1 LEVLHVHRLH
11 GRKSLS
17 RRLPL
22 IISGLLIAALAAFA
36 SIGYQ
41 QLTAALLTAAKDRVR
56 NAANLLAR
64 NFESSVPQL
73 RVELTRAAADSAILR
88 VVRTNDAPSR
98 TAADRF
104 LADKLSKNPQA
115 IGAELL
121 DKHGKRLLW
130 TKGPAAEKAPPL
142 RDGHVESAPPAG
154 MLVGPI
160 VADRGT
166 LYHEATIPIVSSGD
180 TIGRLVEFRQVSSA
194 QGAALIAALIGSDAR
209 LLFSSPGGQW
219 NNLESIV
226 PGPPADRS
234 ESPASS
240 YTAADGSLRFGAS
253 AAVKFTPWVLW
264 VDIPKNTILAPAR
277 RFLGVMALAGL
288 LILIAGTL
296 GAWLISRQITAPLQD
311 LALAAKDISAG
322 DYSHR
327 VEVRGEDELGVLAN
341 AFNEMTHEIEESR
354 REVEGRV
361 SARTRELETALGE
374 LREAQETLVRKEKLA
389 MLGLLAGGVGH
400 ELRNPLG
407 VMTNAIY
414 YLSAVLKDSPTE
426 VTEYLDI
433 VATQIK
439 LSEKIVGDLL
449 DFARIKPPQFENVSV
464 RQIVDEQLKRVGS
477 TNGIKID
484 HDFPADLPCVR
495 VDRVQIGQVVLNLIT
510 NAMQAMNGHGANITF
525 RGRPAANGFV
535 RLDVVDTGTGMSPAE
550 MQRLFEPLF
559 TTKARGIGLGLAV
572 SRGLVLANGG
582 LISADSSPGAG
593 TTMSVSL
600 PAADRGKQ

>member
-1 LEVLHVHRLH
+1 VQHLH
-11 GRKSLS
+11 GRHPLS

-36 SIGYQ
+36 FVGYQ
-41 QLTAALLTAAKDRVR
+41 QLTTALLTAAKDRVR
-56 NAANLLAR
+56 NAASLLAR

-73 RVELTRAAADSAILR
+73 RTELARIGSDSAVLR
-88 VVRTNDAPSR
+88 VMRTNDASSR
-98 TAADRF
+98 NAADRF

-115 IGAELL
+115 VGAELL
-121 DKHGKRLLW
+121 DKNGKRVLW
-130 TKGPAAEKAPPL
+130 TNGPAADKAPPL
-142 RDGHVESAPPAG
+142 RDGHVASAPPEG
-154 MLVGPI
+154 MPVGPI

-166 LYHEATIPIVSSGD
+166 LYHEATAPIVSPSGD
-180 TIGRLVEFRQVSSA
+180 TIGTLVEFRQVSSA

-209 LLFSSPGGQW
+209 LLFSSPGGKW
-219 NNLESIV
+219 NNLETIV
-226 PGPPADRS
+226 PGPPEDQNG
-234 ESPASS
+234 SPVAS

-253 AAVKFTPWVLW
+253 ESVKFTPWVLW
-264 VDIPKNTILAPAR
+264 VDIPKNSILAPAR

-288 LILIAGTL
+288 LILIAGTI
-296 GAWLISRQITAPLQD
+296 GAWLVSRQITTPLQD

-322 DYSHR
+322 DYTRR
-327 VEVRGEDELGVLAN
+327 VTVRRDDELGILAD
-341 AFNEMTHEIEESR
+341 AFNEMAHEIEESR

-361 SARTRELETALGE
+361 SSRTRELETALE
-374 LREAQETLVRKEKLA
+374 DLHEAQETLVRKEKLA

-407 VMTNAIY
+407 VMTNAVY

-449 DFARIKPPQFENVSV
+449 DFARIRPPEFENVSV
-464 RQIVDEQLKRVGS
+464 RQIVDEQLKRAG
-477 TNGIKID
+477 TMNGIKID
-484 HDFPADLPCVR
+484 HDFPANLPRVR
-495 VDRVQIGQVVLNLIT
+495 VDRVQIGQVVLNLIM
-510 NAMQAMNGHGANITF
+510 NAVQAMNGHGANITF

-535 RLDVVDTGTGMSPAE
+535 RLDVVDTGTGMTPAE
-550 MQRLFEPLF
+550 MQKLFEPLF

-572 SRGLVLANGG
+572 SRGLVMANGG
-582 LISADSSPGAG
+582 VISADSTPGAG

-600 PAADRGKQ
+600 PAADRGTQ

>member
-1 LEVLHVHRLH
+1 MHRLH

-36 SIGYQ
+36 FVGYQ
-41 QLTAALLTAAKDRVR
+41 QLTTALLTAAKDRVR

-73 RVELTRAAADSAILR
+73 RAELARTAADSAVLR

-98 TAADRF
+98 NAADRF
-104 LADKLSKNPQA
+104 LANRFAKTAQT

-121 DKHGKRLLW
+121 DKNGKRLLW
-130 TKGPAAEKAPPL
+130 TNGPAADKAPPL

-166 LYHEATIPIVSSGD
+166 LYHEATVPIVSSSGD

-209 LLFSSPGGQW
+209 LLFSSPSGKW
-219 NNLESIV
+219 NNLETIV

-234 ESPASS
+234 GLPAAS
-240 YTAADGSLRFGAS
+240 YKAADGSLRFGAS

-264 VDIPKNTILAPAR
+264 VDIPKNSILAPAR

-288 LILIAGTL
+288 LILIAGTI

-322 DYSHR
+322 DYSRR
-327 VEVRGEDELGVLAN
+327 VTVRREDELGVLAD

-361 SARTRELETALGE
+361 SARTRELENALGE

-407 VMTNAIY
+407 VMTNAVY

-449 DFARIKPPQFENVSV
+449 DFARIRPPEFENVSV
-464 RQIVDEQLKRVGS
+464 RQIVDEQLKRAGS
-477 TNGIKID
+477 MNGIKID
-484 HDFPADLPCVR
+484 HDFPANLPRVR

-510 NAMQAMNGHGANITF
+510 NAVQAMNGHGANITF

-535 RLDVVDTGTGMSPAE
+535 RLDVVDTGTGMTPAE
-550 MQRLFEPLF
+550 MQKLFEPLF

-572 SRGLVLANGG
+572 SRGLVMANGG
-582 LISADSSPGAG
+582 LISADSTPGAG

-600 PAADRGKQ
+600 PAADRDTQ

>member
-1 LEVLHVHRLH
+1 MHRLH

-36 SIGYQ
+36 FVGYQ
-41 QLTAALLTAAKDRVR
+41 QLTTALLTAAKDRVR

-73 RVELTRAAADSAILR
+73 RAELARTAADSTILR
-88 VVRTNDAPSR
+88 VVRTNDGPSR
-98 TAADRF
+98 NAADRF
-104 LADKLSKNPQA
+104 LAGKLAKNPQA

-121 DKHGKRLLW
+121 DKSGKRLLW
-130 TKGPAAEKAPPL
+130 TKGPAADTAPPL
-142 RDGHVESAPPAG
+142 RDGHVESTPPAG
-154 MLVGPI
+154 MIVGPI

-166 LYHEATIPIVSSGD
+166 LYHEATIPIVSPSGD
-180 TIGRLVEFRQVSSA
+180 TIGRLVEFRKVSSA

-209 LLFSSPGGQW
+209 LLFSSPGGKW
-219 NNLESIV
+219 NNLETIV
-226 PGPPADRS
+226 PGPPA
-234 ESPASS
+234 ENGQSPAAS

-264 VDIPKNTILAPAR
+264 VDIPKNSILAPAR

-288 LILIAGTL
+288 LILLVGTL
-296 GAWLISRQITAPLQD
+296 GAWLISRQITLPLRD

-322 DYSHR
+322 DYTHR
-327 VEVRGEDELGVLAN
+327 VTVHSEDELRVLAD

-407 VMTNAIY
+407 VMTNAVY
-414 YLSAVLKDSPTE
+414 YLSAVLKDAPTE

-433 VATQIK
+433 VATQIR

-449 DFARIKPPQFENVSV
+449 DFARIKPPQFENVSM
-464 RQIVDEQLKRVGS
+464 QEIVDEQLKRAHSV
-477 TNGIKID
+477 NGIRID
-484 HDFPADLPCVR
+484 RDFPADLPRVR

-510 NAMQAMNGHGANITF
+510 NAVQAMNGHGANITF

-535 RLDVVDTGTGMSPAE
+535 RLDVIDTGTGMTPAD

-582 LISADSSPGAG
+582 VISADSSPGNG

-600 PAADRGKQ
+600 PAADRDKQ

>member
-1 LEVLHVHRLH
+1 LHVHRLH

-36 SIGYQ
+36 FVGYQ

-73 RVELTRAAADSAILR
+73 RTELTRTAVDSAILR
-88 VVRTNDAPSR
+88 FVRTDDASSR

-104 LADKLSKNPQA
+104 LSDKLAKNPQA

-121 DKHGKRLLW
+121 AKNGKRLLW
-130 TKGPAAEKAPPL
+130 TNGPAADKAPPL

-166 LYHEATIPIVSSGD
+166 LYHEATVPIVSPSGD

-209 LLFSSPGGQW
+209 LLFSSPDGKW
-219 NNLESIV
+219 NNLETIV
-226 PGPPADRS
+226 AGPPAAQS
-234 ESPASS
+234 GLPAAS

-253 AAVKFTPWVLW
+253 AAVKFTPWILW
-264 VDIPKNTILAPAR
+264 VDIPENSILAPAR
-277 RFLGVMALAGL
+277 RFLAVMAVAGL
-288 LILIAGTL
+288 LILIVGTI
-296 GAWLISRQITAPLQD
+296 GAWLISRQITTPLQD
-311 LALAAKDISAG
+311 LALAARDISAG
-322 DYSHR
+322 DYSRR
-327 VEVRGEDELGVLAN
+327 VTVRREDELGVLAE
-341 AFNEMTHEIEESR
+341 AFNEMAHEIEESR

-361 SARTRELETALGE
+361 SARTRELESALGE

-414 YLSAVLKDSPTE
+414 YLSAVLKDAPAE

-433 VATQIK
+433 VATQIR

-449 DFARIKPPQFENVSV
+449 DFARIRPPQFEDVSV
-464 RQIVDEQLKRVGS
+464 HQIVDEQLKRAGS
-477 TNGIKID
+477 TNGIKIE
-484 HDFPADLPCVR
+484 HDFPADLPRVR

-510 NAMQAMNGHGANITF
+510 NAVQAMNGHGANITF
-525 RGRPAANGFV
+525 RGRPVANGFV
-535 RLDVVDTGTGMSPAE
+535 RLDVIDSGTGMTREE
-550 MQRLFEPLF
+550 MQKLFEPLF

-582 LISADSSPGAG
+582 MISAHSSPGAG

-600 PAADRGKQ
+600 PAADRDKQ

>member
-1 LEVLHVHRLH
+1 MHRLH

-36 SIGYQ
+36 FVGYQ
-41 QLTAALLTAAKDRVR
+41 QLTTALLTAAKDRVR

-73 RVELTRAAADSAILR
+73 RTELAKTAADSAVVR
-88 VVRTNDAPSR
+88 VVRTNDASSR
-98 TAADRF
+98 DAAGRF

-121 DKHGKRLLW
+121 DKNGKRVLW
-130 TKGPAAEKAPPL
+130 TDGPAAEKSPPL
-142 RDGHVESAPPAG
+142 RNGHVASAPPAG

-166 LYHEATIPIVSSGD
+166 LYHEATVPIVSPTGD
-180 TIGRLVEFRQVSSA
+180 TIGKLVEFRKVSSA

-209 LLFSSPGGQW
+209 LLFSSPNGKW
-219 NNLESIV
+219 NNLETIV
-226 PGPPADRS
+226 PGPPADNTGSR
-234 ESPASS
+234 AAS

-253 AAVKFTPWVLW
+253 EPVKFTPWVLW
-264 VDIPKNTILAPAR
+264 VDVPKNSILAPAR

-288 LILIAGTL
+288 LILIAGTI
-296 GAWLISRQITAPLQD
+296 GAWLVSRQITTPLQD

-322 DYSHR
+322 DYTRR
-327 VEVRGEDELGVLAN
+327 VTVRRDDELGILAD
-341 AFNEMTHEIEESR
+341 AFNEMAHEIEESR

-361 SARTRELETALGE
+361 SSRTRELETALE
-374 LREAQETLVRKEKLA
+374 DLHEAQETLVRKEKLA

-407 VMTNAIY
+407 VMTNAVY
-414 YLSAVLKDSPTE
+414 YLSAVLKDAPTE

-449 DFARIKPPQFENVSV
+449 DFARIRPPEFETVSV
-464 RQIVDEQLKRVGS
+464 RELVDEQLKRAGS
-477 TNGIKID
+477 MNGIKID
-484 HDFPADLPCVR
+484 HDFPANLPRVR
-495 VDRVQIGQVVLNLIT
+495 VDRVQIGQVLLNLIT
-510 NAMQAMNGHGANITF
+510 NAVQAMNGHGAHITF
-525 RGRPAANGFV
+525 RGRAAANGFV
-535 RLDVVDTGTGMSPAE
+535 RVDVVDTGRGMTPAE
-550 MQRLFEPLF
+550 MQKLFEPLF

-572 SRGLVLANGG
+572 SRGLVMANGG
-582 LISADSSPGAG
+582 EISADSSPGNG

-600 PAADRGKQ
+600 PAAHGDTR

>member
-1 LEVLHVHRLH
+1 M
-11 GRKSLS
+11 
-17 RRLPL
+17 
-22 IISGLLIAALAAFA
+22 
-36 SIGYQ
+36 
-41 QLTAALLTAAKDRVR
+41 
-56 NAANLLAR
+56 
-64 NFESSVPQL
+64 
-73 RVELTRAAADSAILR
+73 
-88 VVRTNDAPSR
+88 RTNDVSSR
-98 TAADRF
+98 NAADRF

-121 DKHGKRLLW
+121 DKNGKRLLW
-130 TKGPAAEKAPPL
+130 TNGPAADKAPPL
-142 RDGHVESAPPAG
+142 RDGHVASAPPEG
-154 MLVGPI
+154 MPVGPI

-166 LYHEATIPIVSSGD
+166 LYHEATAPIVSPSGD

-209 LLFSSPGGQW
+209 LLFSSPGGKW
-219 NNLESIV
+219 NNLETIV
-226 PGPPADRS
+226 PGPPEDQNG
-234 ESPASS
+234 SPAVS

-253 AAVKFTPWVLW
+253 ESVKFTPWVLW
-264 VDIPKNTILAPAR
+264 VDIPKNSILAPAR

-288 LILIAGTL
+288 LILIAGTI
-296 GAWLISRQITAPLQD
+296 GAWLVSRQITTPLQD

-322 DYSHR
+322 DYTRR
-327 VEVRGEDELGVLAN
+327 VTVRRDDELGILAD
-341 AFNEMTHEIEESR
+341 AFNEMAHEIEESR

-361 SARTRELETALGE
+361 SSRTRELEIALE
-374 LREAQETLVRKEKLA
+374 DLHEAQETLVRKEKLA

-407 VMTNAIY
+407 VMTNAVY

-449 DFARIKPPQFENVSV
+449 DFARIRPPEFENVSV
-464 RQIVDEQLKRVGS
+464 RQIVDEQLKRAG
-477 TNGIKID
+477 TMNGIKID
-484 HDFPADLPCVR
+484 HDFPANLPRVR

-510 NAMQAMNGHGANITF
+510 NAVQAMNGHGANITF

-535 RLDVVDTGTGMSPAE
+535 RLDVVDTGTGMTQAE
-550 MQRLFEPLF
+550 MQKLFEPLF

-572 SRGLVLANGG
+572 SRGLVMANGG
-582 LISADSSPGAG
+582 VISAESTPGAG

-600 PAADRGKQ
+600 PAADGDTQ